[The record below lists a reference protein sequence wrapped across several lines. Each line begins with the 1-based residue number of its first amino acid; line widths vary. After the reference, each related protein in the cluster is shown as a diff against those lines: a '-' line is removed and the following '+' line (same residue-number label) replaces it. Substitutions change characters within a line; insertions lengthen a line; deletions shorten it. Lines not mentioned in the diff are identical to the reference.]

1 MSVIVA
7 ASISPNLFNPEAQKK
22 PSAFMSVRSVL
33 KYARISSQ
41 KARQVTRAI
50 TGMPVSQALSVL
62 DFTPKKAAFLV
73 GKTLRSAIANAE
85 NNHEQDASEFI
96 VQSATATPGPA
107 LSRIMP
113 RARGSAAPIKK
124 RMTHIT
130 VIIGAPATE
139 EAAAAED
146 TKATKYAKKAPAKK
160 KAAPKAKKEK
170 ASE

>member
-1 MSVIVA
+1 
-7 ASISPNLFNPEAQKK
+7 
-22 PSAFMSVRSVL
+22 MSVRSVL

-41 KARQVTRAI
+41 KTRQVTRAI

-96 VQSATATPGPA
+96 VESATATPGPS
-107 LSRIMP
+107 LSRILP
-113 RARGSAAPIKK
+113 RARGSASPIKK

-130 VIIGAPATE
+130 VVIGAPKVE
-139 EAAAAED
+139 EESGKD
-146 TKATKYAKKAPAKK
+146 SKKKAPAKK
-160 KAAPKAKKEK
+160 RAPKSKK
-170 ASE
+170 ATA

>member
-1 MSVIVA
+1 MSA
-7 ASISPNLFNPEAQKK
+7 PT
-22 PSAFMSVRSVL
+22 VRSVI

-73 GKTLRSAIANAE
+73 GKALRSAVANAE
-85 NNHEQDASEFI
+85 NNHEMDASEMI
-96 VQSATATPGPA
+96 VTSAISTPGPS

-130 VIIGAPATE
+130 VVIGPKTE
-139 EAAAAED
+139 ELED
-146 TKATKYAKKAPAKK
+146 DSKAKKPAKK
-160 KAAPKAKKEK
+160 GVKKAAAKV
-170 ASE
+170 SE